1 MGISLPIGSHLD
13 DGQARRVTRQAED
26 YFSTAGRRAGDEF
39 SRQVNQGIGRV
50 DTGKARAQAALLE
63 RAYDKAADAAGK
75 LRSEEAKLEAVQ
87 ASGSATR
94 VQLIT
99 HSERV
104 ERARRAEA
112 RATRDAV
119 NALRDME
126 TAGRNAELA
135 GSAMLSAA
143 DATATLGS
151 SAAGAAGS
159 VSKLAGALGPIA
171 GGAAI
176 GGAIVAGATAVTLAI
191 GAIGGSIAE
200 LSGLV
205 GTLPGIFAGGAA
217 AFGTLTLATQ
227 GFSDAMGDIRDSKK
241 FAEDLKELSPNAAQ
255 AATAIQQLMPSL
267 DGLRAATQDS
277 LFAGVG
283 QELTQLANTYL
294 PSIQQMTTSI
304 ASSFN
309 AMFKAVG
316 NQLMTPETQAA
327 IQSAMGNIGQA
338 FQNLV
343 PAIGPVTK
351 AIADLA
357 NVSTGFLPGFAT
369 AIANAAT
376 QFSNFLTNASQ
387 TGELRQW
394 IQDGVDAFKQFVTL
408 APDLKQMFVD
418 FKANGGAAINDVVGL
433 LRVAIRIVD
442 ELGGAYSR
450 VSGSVKAMA
459 NVVAA
464 SFGMIEKAISMSLEP
479 LRAMINLNNKLNPVF
494 KIEQIP
500 RFGDITVPFGDAG
513 MNPFAPKV
521 QGNAVAVPGAGGMGP
536 SVPGMSLATG
546 AVAPRV
552 APVFMPDAAKAAGGS
567 AASKLPTVP
576 YGNQDPMSLLQG
588 FPVTASLY
596 GAAGAVLDQQQKVA
610 QARSDLAALEKSG
623 TATQSEVV
631 AKKNELARAER
642 EQHEAELRLIEAKQS
657 ATNKSLKSMQST
669 HDAMST
675 LGAGLDQDLGASKGL
690 AGLADNLVRFVG
702 NLATAPLQANLQRQ
716 IDADPRKGGFGLLGI
731 AAAQGAFGPDF
742 TGMTQ
747 QQGGY
752 GFSAGF
758 PAALM
763 NPSILKDTGSVP
775 SGPQSRLAAG
785 LIQQMFGGQLRGPIG
800 GSRDGNTAPGTHD
813 AGLSIDIPIGPD
825 QKALG
830 DQIRDFLQSHAQEL
844 GLEYTIWRDRGQ
856 YPGGGGF
863 NQPGHQDHV
872 DAHFNGK
879 GLSGGSGGPVP
890 VSVVNGPSMLS
901 GFNWD
906 AVAAKESGGNW
917 QNADTGNN
925 GHWGGLQFS
934 PSTWNAFGGQEF
946 AAMPHMATREQQMA
960 VADRTAFTG
969 YNGNKPQGLGAWE
982 VITNGSTAGDG
993 ITVNSRPPTVGP
1005 GGMYPGMGMPNGL
1018 PFAPLGPVTP
1028 GGPGVGLGSAA
1039 GVGPAQPGLGSVAG
1053 FGVQNPTQIGAV
1065 VPEASGMGKGGIGMS
1080 GGGLMEAAMQA
1091 GGLALDAMAPG
1102 AGQAAQTGMKLIN
1115 RTIQYGGQA
1124 AGIGVQGL
1132 MDTFL
1137 PMGGS
1142 QLAQSNWATR
1152 IIGGLAGALPAIP
1165 NMAGKKAPEQ
1175 AQGGQGQGGA
1185 GNTTTVNHNTTINA
1199 EGRDNGGLARDWEYN
1214 TTQAAMTPAVGP

>member
-1 MGISLPIGSHLD
+1 M
-13 DGQARRVTRQAED
+13 
-26 YFSTAGRRAGDEF
+26 
-39 SRQVNQGIGRV
+39 
-50 DTGKARAQAALLE
+50 
-63 RAYDKAADAAGK
+63 
-75 LRSEEAKLEAVQ
+75 
-87 ASGSATR
+87 
-94 VQLIT
+94 
-99 HSERV
+99 
-104 ERARRAEA
+104 
-112 RATRDAV
+112 
-119 NALRDME
+119 RDME
-126 TAGRNAELA
+126 NASGTFGA
-135 GSAMLSAA
+135 IGSAAA
-143 DATATLGS
+143 QMGS
-151 SAAGAAGS
+151 DAAGAAGS
-159 VSKLAGALGPIA
+159 VSKLAGALGPLA

-521 QGNAVAVPGAGGMGP
+521 QGNAVAVPGAGGP

-702 NLATAPLQANLQRQ
+702 NLATAPLQASLQRQ

-731 AAAQGAFGPDF
+731 LGAQGAFGEQY

-747 QQGGY
+747 QQGYSAAGWSGMPGMRGGLPYGLATGTNTGGY
-752 GFSAGF
+752 GSSGAVFPQWVHALEQVFGVKASTYSGHQESDRNEPGYAPNPMHLNRGIDWTGS
-758 PAALM
+758 PAAM
-763 NPSILKDTGSVP
+763 QAFANFMAGQPNAEQVIYQNPVTGQNTEAV
-775 SGPQSRLAAG
+775 AG
-785 LIQQMFGGQLRGPIG
+785 QARPGYFAGDLSEHRGHVHTRQAFGI
-800 GSRDGNTAPGTHD
+800 DAPGFSQGAQD
-813 AGLSIDIPIGPD
+813 ATG
-825 QKALG
+825 A
-830 DQIRDFLQSHAQEL
+830 
-844 GLEYTIWRDRGQ
+844 
-856 YPGGGGF
+856 
-863 NQPGHQDHV
+863 
-872 DAHFNGK
+872 
-879 GLSGGSGGPVP
+879 LSGLAGAANSATQALTGPAGGW
-890 VSVVNGPSMLS
+890 NADWNSM
-901 GFNWD
+901 
-906 AVAAKESGGNW
+906 AQKEASGNW
-917 QNADTGNN
+917 AANTGN
-925 GHWGGLQFS
+925 GFYGGLQFTQ
-934 PSTWNAFGGQEF
+934 PSWDAAGGGQYAPRADL
-946 AAMPHMATREQQMA
+946 AAPYQQALTAEQLLRM
-960 VADRTAFTG
+960 
-969 YNGNKPQGLGAWE
+969 QGPGAWPN
-982 VITNGSTAGDG
+982 TFTPGSAGPG
-993 ITVNSRPPTVGP
+993 G
-1005 GGMYPGMGMPNGL
+1005 GGMYPGMGMTQGL
-1018 PFAPLGPVTP
+1018 PFAPLGPVSP
-1028 GGPGVGLGSAA
+1028 GGPAVGLGSAA
-1039 GVGPAQPGLGSVAG
+1039 GIGPAQPGLGSAAG

-1175 AQGGQGQGGA
+1175 AQGAQGQGA
-1185 GNTTTVNHNTTINA
+1185 QTPTTNVTHNTTINA

>member
-1 MGISLPIGSHLD
+1 M
-13 DGQARRVTRQAED
+13 
-26 YFSTAGRRAGDEF
+26 
-39 SRQVNQGIGRV
+39 NQGIGRV

-521 QGNAVAVPGAGGMGP
+521 QGNAVAVPGAGGP

-623 TATQSEVV
+623 TATQSEVI

-702 NLATAPLQANLQRQ
+702 NLATAPLQASLQRQ

-731 AAAQGAFGPDF
+731 LGAQGAFGDQF
-742 TGMTQ
+742 TGYQQ
-747 QQGGY
+747 QQGQSAAYRATSGGY
-752 GFSAGF
+752 AGGYASDAMLLSNVPAGRYSQTSSADLTKGLGDCSSAVEDLVNLMDGRPTGGRSMSTGNEAEWLTAHGFLPGMGGPGDFRVGFNSGHTQATLPGGTPFNWGSDAAAARRGIGGTGADDPAFTSHFYRPATSGAGPSTLQPVEAGAQQASGALNGLAGAANAVTQALGAGGSAG
-758 PAALM
+758 
-763 NPSILKDTGSVP
+763 PSGGAGGAVSLSPGLGSVSVP
-775 SGPQSRLAAG
+775 SAAAAMSPSIAGLPFSWPVGGPAAAG
-785 LIQQMFGGQLRGPIG
+785 VSGAGG
-800 GSRDGNTAPGTHD
+800 
-813 AGLSIDIPIGPD
+813 
-825 QKALG
+825 
-830 DQIRDFLQSHAQEL
+830 
-844 GLEYTIWRDRGQ
+844 
-856 YPGGGGF
+856 
-863 NQPGHQDHV
+863 
-872 DAHFNGK
+872 
-879 GLSGGSGGPVP
+879 
-890 VSVVNGPSMLS
+890 
-901 GFNWD
+901 
-906 AVAAKESGGNW
+906 
-917 QNADTGNN
+917 
-925 GHWGGLQFS
+925 
-934 PSTWNAFGGQEF
+934 
-946 AAMPHMATREQQMA
+946 
-960 VADRTAFTG
+960 
-969 YNGNKPQGLGAWE
+969 
-982 VITNGSTAGDG
+982 
-993 ITVNSRPPTVGP
+993 
-1005 GGMYPGMGMPNGL
+1005 GGMYPGMGMTQGL
-1018 PFAPLGPVTP
+1018 PFAPLGPVSP
-1028 GGPGVGLGSAA
+1028 GGPAVGLGSAA
-1039 GVGPAQPGLGSVAG
+1039 GIGPAQPGLGSAAG

-1065 VPEASGMGKGGIGMS
+1065 VPEAAGMGKGGIGMS